1 MQHYITSAIGRSR
14 TTLSIFAATLLTGL
28 VSYFSIPIEMYPDVQ
43 VPIVIT
49 TVLHEG
55 ISPEDAERL
64 LTKPAELELKAIN
77 GITEVSSISSEN
89 AATIITEFDFDV
101 DSAAALADVRD
112 AINRAKARFPQDTE
126 EPIIQ
131 EISAVDQPIVQ
142 IAVGGEN
149 VPERTLLRIAQ
160 NLQRQIELLP
170 DILEAPM
177 VGNREELLEAVIDPS
192 KLETYGIPSS
202 SLINTVINNNRLI
215 AAGQVDT
222 GQGAFSVKVPGLIE
236 TADDL
241 FNLPL
246 ASTDLGVLTVSD
258 IADVRRTFKD
268 ATRYSY
274 SNGTQTISL
283 NVMKRKGANLIQ
295 AMEDIDSLV
304 EAMRPSLPPAVEL
317 FYINNTIPLTLEQNA
332 GLTGNMATA
341 MALVLIV
348 VIAAVGV
355 RSGLLVTMA
364 VPFSFFFAFIIIN
377 LLDFTYNFMVIF
389 GLLLGLGMLIDGAI
403 VMVEFAD
410 RKMAEGLD
418 SKQAYTAAVK
428 RMFWPI
434 TASTAT
440 TLAAFLPIMFW
451 PGVSGQ
457 FMSYLPIT
465 VFAVLVGSLFYAL
478 LFAPAIGALIGKST
492 EADKTYLMS
501 LESNLAR
508 YSAQKVVEGGDE
520 PPTNQ
525 QTKNPALANNITGF
539 YARLLNLAV
548 RIPGTVFLF
557 TLVVLTLIVISY
569 TRWGAGFEFFVASD
583 PLQTQIQIFARGNF
597 SAAELRD
604 IMLDAESRIEAV
616 GYYDGIVTQSGSGQG
631 RGGGQQSAPDL
642 IGTIFIEFTD
652 RRTRTV
658 TGFDIEDMYRQTL
671 AEIPGV
677 RSEIVSLEQGP
688 PVGKE
693 IQVELSGEDLEQ
705 LFAEAWRI
713 RSFMENEMIG
723 LIDIDDTTPVPAIEW
738 EINVDRAR
746 AAMLG
751 ANMAEI
757 GAAIQLMTNGI
768 FMGDYRPNDSDEEV
782 DIRVRYPSQY
792 RGLQQMDDIRISTV
806 NGPVPLSSFVTR
818 VPQRKVSEI
827 QRVDNDRVVYVRA
840 NPAPGVLAANKLQEI
855 ATYLEENP
863 PVNGVFFQFR
873 GANEEQ
879 QDSMAF
885 LLKAFALS
893 LALMAILLVTQFNS
907 FYQALLILSSILMS
921 TIGVLLGLLT
931 TGQPFSVLLTGIGIV
946 ALAGIIVNNNIVLID
961 TYNVLKRQHPNWSL
975 HEVIVHTGLQRLRP
989 VFLTTFTTGFG
1000 LLPLA
1005 LGISFDL
1012 INAEI
1017 EIGGPI
1023 ASQWAGLA
1031 STIVFGLSF
1040 ATILTLIVTPA
1051 MLALPDSLQ
1060 SMSSRAFGFLPGHR
1074 AAAASAS

>member
-1 MQHYITSAIGRSR
+1 MRNYIDAAISRSR
-14 TTLSIFAATLLTGL
+14 TTLSIFAVTLLAGL
-28 VSYFSIPIEMYPDVQ
+28 ASYSAIPIEMFPDVQ
-43 VPIVIT
+43 VPVVVT
-49 TVLHEG
+49 TIIHEG

-64 LTKPAELELKAIN
+64 LAKPAELELKTIN
-77 GITEVSSISSEN
+77 GITEVSSTSSEG
-89 AATIITEFDFDV
+89 AATIITEFDISFE
-101 DSAAALADVRD
+101 SSTALAEVRE
-112 AINRAKARFPQDTE
+112 AINRAKARFPQSTE

-131 EISAVDQPIVQ
+131 EVSAVDMPIVQ
-142 IAVGGEN
+142 IAIGGNN
-149 VPERTLLRIAQ
+149 VPERTLLRIAED
-160 NLQRQIELLP
+160 LQREIELLP

-192 KLETYGIPSS
+192 KLETYGIPNSA
-202 SLINTVINNNRLI
+202 IVNTITSNNRLI

-236 TADDL
+236 NADDL
-241 FNLPL
+241 FTLPL
-246 ASTDLGVLTVSD
+246 ASTDLGVLTVAD

-268 ATRYSY
+268 ATRFSY
-274 SNGTQTISL
+274 ANGSQTISL

-295 AMEDIDSLV
+295 AMEGIDALV
-304 EAMRPSLPPAVEL
+304 EEMRPSLPPSVQMS
-317 FYINNTIPLTLEQNA
+317 YINNTIPLTLEQNA
-332 GLTGNMATA
+332 GLSGNMATA

-377 LLDFTYNFMVIF
+377 MLEFTYNFMVIF

-403 VMVEFAD
+403 VMVEYAD

-418 SKQAYTAAVK
+418 SKEAYKAAVR

-478 LFAPAIGALIGKST
+478 LFAPAIGALIGKSSD
-492 EADKTYLMS
+492 ADKTYLKS
-501 LESNLAR
+501 LE
-508 YSAQKVVEGGDE
+508 EGD
-520 PPTNQ
+520 PNQ
-525 QTKNPALANNITGF
+525 VRGITGI
-539 YARLLNLAV
+539 YAKILDFAV
-548 RIPGTVFLF
+548 RIPGTVFIM
-557 TLVVLTLIVISY
+557 TLVVLVSVVIAY
-569 TRWGAGFEFFVASD
+569 GRYGAGFMFFVSSD
-583 PLQTQIQIFARGNF
+583 PLQTQVQIFARGNF
-597 SAAELRD
+597 SASELRD
-604 IMLDAESRIEAV
+604 IMLDAEERISEI
-616 GYYDGIVTQSGSGQG
+616 GYYDGIVTQSGASQG
-631 RGGGQQSAPDL
+631 GMGGGQASAPDL

-652 RRTRTV
+652 RRTRDV
-658 TGFDIEDMYRQTL
+658 TGFEIEDMYRTTL
-671 AEIPGV
+671 AQIPGV
-677 RSEIVSLEQGP
+677 RSEIVSVEQGP

-693 IQVELSGEDLEQ
+693 IQVELSGEDLDK
-705 LFAEAWRI
+705 LFADATRI
-713 RSFMENEMIG
+713 REFMENEMTG
-723 LIDIDDTTPVPAIEW
+723 LIDIDDTTPVPGIEW
-738 EINVDRAR
+738 EIDVDRAQ

-751 ANMAEI
+751 ANMTEI
-757 GAAIQLMTNGI
+757 GTAVQLMTNGI
-768 FMGDYRPNDSDEEV
+768 FMGDYRPNDSEEEV
-782 DIRVRYPSQY
+782 DIRVRYPTEY

-806 NGPVPLSSFVTR
+806 NGPVPLSSFVNR
-818 VPQRKVSEI
+818 IPQRKVSEI
-827 QRVDNDRVVYVRA
+827 QRVDGNRVVYIRA
-840 NPAPGVLAANKLQEI
+840 NPAPGTLAANKLGEI
-855 ATYLEENP
+855 ETYIAENP
-863 PVNGVFFQFR
+863 PQSGVFFQFR

-879 QDSMAF
+879 EESAAF
-885 LLKAFALS
+885 LMQAFALS
-893 LALMAILLVTQFNS
+893 MALMAILLVTQFNS
-907 FYQALLILSSILMS
+907 YYQALLILSSVLMS
-921 TIGVLLGLLT
+921 TVGVLLGLLT
-931 TGQPFSVLLTGIGIV
+931 TGQPFSVMLTGIGIV

-961 TYNVLKRQHPNWSL
+961 TFNVLKRQHPDWSL
-975 HEVIVHTGLQRLRP
+975 REVIVHTGVQRLRP

-1012 INAEI
+1012 LSAEI

-1051 MLALPDSLQ
+1051 LLALPDSLRSILRRIGNIIPGRRTA
-1060 SMSSRAFGFLPGHR
+1060 SM
-1074 AAAASAS
+1074 AS